1 MLRLLLHLLFLLAS
15 ATAAAASPC
24 PGGSR
29 NYTLYFTVTRRGPG
43 RPPFDAAG
51 IQAWFA
57 EALPAD
63 RAVFKTRTTSVD
75 DVCSVATRAVSV
87 RSAGAASVKTIRAS
101 QKKKKKR
108 RAQSARTAV
117 YAVVAVD
124 GAPDLQAMH
133 LKDMEANVERALG
146 GAVRVDVSVQEG
158 ELTSV
163 QGLRERAMGIGGSPS
178 LPPRTHTFA
187 PYASS
192 AVFKNYVPVVVAT
205 PDFSGD
211 LALDLVGVAD
221 GKQLLR
227 GSMCAIQKVFRSPR
241 KQSTWTELSCK
252 WLARVRFI
260 HAIHL

>member
-1 MLRLLLHLLFLLAS
+1 MLRLLLPLLVLLAS

-75 DVCSVATRAVSV
+75 DVCSVATLAVSI
-87 RSAGAASVKTIRAS
+87 RSAGAASVKAIRAN
-101 QKKKKKR
+101 QKRMR
-108 RAQSARTAV
+108 RTQSARTAV
-117 YAVVAVD
+117 YAVVAVH
-124 GAPDLQAMH
+124 GAPDFQAMH
-133 LKDMEANVERALG
+133 SKDVEANVERTLG

-221 GKQLLR
+221 GKQLR

-252 WLARVRFI
+252 WTARVRFI
-260 HAIHL
+260 HAIYL